1 MRRWRKGRR
10 RRKTTNTRNTRT
22 RKRILKFGVVLFL
35 RWNNGYDDMYYA
47 RQIYPSR
54 MHSSVIIYDHFSIML
69 KS

>member
-10 RRKTTNTRNTRT
+10 RRKTTNTRT
-22 RKRILKFGVVLFL
+22 RKQTLKFGMVLFL
-35 RWNNGYDDMYYA
+35 RRNNGYDDMYYA

>member
-10 RRKTTNTRNTRT
+10 RRKTTNTRT
-22 RKRILKFGVVLFL
+22 RKQTLKFRMVLFL

>member
-10 RRKTTNTRNTRT
+10 RRKTTNTRTRT
-22 RKRILKFGVVLFL
+22 QILKFGMVLFL